1 MPSVPFTLVGCGD
14 RARMLAPE
22 KSSWS
27 LMQIQLNGAAFELA
41 AAQTIASLLEQLQ
54 LGERRVAVE
63 LNLELVPRSLH
74 ASTQL
79 NQGDVLE
86 IVHAIGGG

>member
-1 MPSVPFTLVGCGD
+1 
-14 RARMLAPE
+14 
-22 KSSWS
+22 
-27 LMQIQLNGAAFELA
+27 MQIQLNGEAFELPDG
-41 AAQTIASLLEQLQ
+41 QTVAGVLEQLQ

-63 LNLELVPRSLH
+63 LNLDIVPRSLH

-79 NQGDVLE
+79 KAGDVLE

>member
-1 MPSVPFTLVGCGD
+1 
-14 RARMLAPE
+14 
-22 KSSWS
+22 
-27 LMQIQLNGAAFELA
+27 MQIQLNGAAFELA
-41 AAQTIASLLEQLQ
+41 DAQTIAGLLEQLQ

-63 LNLELVPRSLH
+63 LNLDIVPRSLH

-79 NQGDVLE
+79 QPGDVLE

>member
-1 MPSVPFTLVGCGD
+1 
-14 RARMLAPE
+14 
-22 KSSWS
+22 
-27 LMQIQLNGAAFELA
+27 MQIQLNGEAFELPDG
-41 AAQTIASLLEQLQ
+41 QTVAGVLEQLQ

-63 LNLELVPRSLH
+63 LNLDIVPRSLH

-79 NQGDVLE
+79 QAGDVLE

>member
-1 MPSVPFTLVGCGD
+1 
-14 RARMLAPE
+14 
-22 KSSWS
+22 
-27 LMQIQLNGAAFELA
+27 MQIQLNGAAYELA
-41 AAQTIASLLEQLQ
+41 EAQTIAGLLEQLQ

-63 LNLELVPRSLH
+63 LNLDIVPRSLH

-79 NQGDVLE
+79 QAGDVLE

>member
-1 MPSVPFTLVGCGD
+1 
-14 RARMLAPE
+14 
-22 KSSWS
+22 
-27 LMQIQLNGAAFELA
+27 
-41 AAQTIASLLEQLQ
+41 LQ

-63 LNLELVPRSLH
+63 LNLDIVPRSLH

-79 NQGDVLE
+79 QAGDVLE

>member
-1 MPSVPFTLVGCGD
+1 
-14 RARMLAPE
+14 
-22 KSSWS
+22 
-27 LMQIQLNGAAFELA
+27 MQIQLNGAAFELA
-41 AAQTIASLLEQLQ
+41 DAQTIASLLELLQ

-63 LNLELVPRSLH
+63 LNLDLVPRSLH

-79 NQGDVLE
+79 QAGDVLE

>member
-1 MPSVPFTLVGCGD
+1 MH
-14 RARMLAPE
+14 
-22 KSSWS
+22 
-27 LMQIQLNGAAFELA
+27 IQLNGAAFELA
-41 AAQTIASLLEQLQ
+41 NAQTIADLLKQLQ

-63 LNLELVPRSLH
+63 LNLQLVPRGLH

-79 NQGDVLE
+79 NPGDVLE

>member
-1 MPSVPFTLVGCGD
+1 
-14 RARMLAPE
+14 
-22 KSSWS
+22 
-27 LMQIQLNGAAFELA
+27 MQIQLNGTAFELA
-41 AAQTIASLLEQLQ
+41 DAQTIAGLLEQLQ

-63 LNLELVPRSLH
+63 LNLDIVPRSLH

-79 NQGDVLE
+79 QAGDVLE

>member
-27 LMQIQLNGAAFELA
+27 VMQIQLNGAAFELA

-74 ASTQL
+74 ASTEL